1 MVTRGLPHAE
11 RTPARGRANLPAP
24 KLDWKKVWPDIR
36 DLVLP
41 RRGVLALGLLLIV
54 VSRVCGLV
62 LPASTKFL
70 VDDVLVNRRAELLG
84 PLVAAV
90 LAATAVQA
98 LTGFALTQLLSK
110 SAQRL
115 IAELRIRVQKHVCRL
130 PASFFDSQKTGQLVS
145 RIMNDVEGVRNLVG
159 TGLVEFLGGL
169 LTAVLSF
176 AILMR
181 ISPQLTLMALCIVL
195 CFGLLLG
202 KAFRT
207 LRPIFRERSVITAEV
222 TGRLAETLGGIRV
235 VKAYHAEAREDEVFA
250 GGVRRI
256 LDNVFRSLTGVS
268 LLSLSATVLLGVV
281 GALVMYVGGRQILA
295 GALTLGGF
303 VTFTAFLAF
312 MIAPVFQVVGIGT
325 QLTEAIAGLERTR
338 ELLDTP
344 AESQDAARMIEL
356 GPVRGE
362 VQFDDV
368 WFQYEEG
375 KEVLRGVSF
384 TAAPGTVT
392 ALVGSS
398 GSGKSTILGLIASFY
413 TPTRGRVLVDGV
425 DLSRVTLESYRRQL
439 GVVLQETFLFDGT
452 IRENVAF
459 ARPEA
464 SEEEVLAACR
474 LARVDEFAE
483 RMPEGYD
490 TVVGE
495 RGVKLSGGQKQR
507 VSIARAI
514 LADPRI
520 LLLDEATSSLD
531 SETEALIQEGLGHLM
546 QGRTTFVIAHRLSTI
561 RRAHRILVVEEGLVV
576 EDGTHEELLAARGRY
591 HELYTRQHG
600 LERNLFLAPG
610 EADEIAEEEQAM

>member
-11 RTPARGRANLPAP
+11 RTPRRGRADLPAP
-24 KLDWKKVWPDIR
+24 PLDWKRVWPDIR
-36 DLVLP
+36 ALLQP
-41 RRGVLALGLLLIV
+41 RRGVLLLGLLLIV
-54 VSRVCGLV
+54 VSRLCGLV

-70 VDDVLVNRRAELLG
+70 IDDVLAKGRAELLA

-98 LTGFALTQLLSK
+98 VTGFALTQLLSK

-115 IAELRIRVQKHVCRL
+115 IAELRMRVQRHVCRL
-130 PASFFDSQKTGQLVS
+130 PAAFFDSQKTGQLVS

-169 LTAVLSF
+169 LTAVFSF
-176 AILMR
+176 VVLMR
-181 ISPQLTLMALCIVL
+181 ISPHLTLLALLIVVV
-195 CFGLLLG
+195 FGVILKRG
-202 KAFRT
+202 FQT
-207 LRPIFRERSVITAEV
+207 LRPIFRERSLITAEV

-250 GGVRRI
+250 AGVRRI
-256 LDNVFRSLTGVS
+256 LGNVFRSLTGVS
-268 LLSLSATVLLGVV
+268 LLSLSATVLLGIV
-281 GALVMYVGGRQILA
+281 GAAVMYVGGRQILA

-303 VTFTAFLAF
+303 VTFSAFLAF

-325 QLTEAIAGLERTR
+325 QLTEAVAGLERTR

-344 AESQDAARMIEL
+344 SEDQASERTVQL
-356 GPVRGE
+356 GEVRGE
-362 VQFDDV
+362 VRFEDV
-368 WFQYEEG
+368 WFEYEAG

-384 TAAPGTVT
+384 SAAPGTVT

-413 TPTRGRVLVDGV
+413 TPTRGRVLVDGT
-425 DLSRVTLESYRRQL
+425 DLARVTLDSYRRQL

-459 ARPEA
+459 ARPDAGED
-464 SEEEVLAACR
+464 EVLAACR

-483 RMPEGYD
+483 RLPDGYD
-490 TVVGE
+490 TLVGE

-514 LADPRI
+514 LVNPRI

-546 QGRTTFVIAHRLSTI
+546 EGRTTFVIAHRLSTI
-561 RRAHRILVVEEGLVV
+561 RRAHRILVVEEGLVI
-576 EDGTHEELLAARGRY
+576 EEGAHEELMAARGRY
-591 HELYTRQHG
+591 YDLYTRQHG
-600 LERNLFLAPG
+600 FEKNLFLAPG
-610 EADEIAEEEQAM
+610 EAEWEPAEE